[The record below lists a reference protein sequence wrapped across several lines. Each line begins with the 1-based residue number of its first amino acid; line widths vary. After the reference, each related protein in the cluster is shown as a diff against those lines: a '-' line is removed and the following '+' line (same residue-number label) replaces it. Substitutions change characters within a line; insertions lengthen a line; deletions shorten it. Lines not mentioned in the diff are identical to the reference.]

1 MSTDCCEKFHRAYSG
16 RRAWL
21 ARGAILV
28 EPGVRCRVVSSR
40 LLTALV
46 IEREEM
52 HEPFRQYS
60 ALVHVESTP

>member
-21 ARGAILV
+21 ARGAILA

-40 LLTALV
+40 LLVLV
-46 IEREEM
+46 IEREQM

-60 ALVHVESTP
+60 ALVRVETTP